1 MPTAAYIFSTLDDEP
16 IVPTRSDFH
25 INNDSTELKR
35 RAPSF
40 QMDHQTTSTTL
51 RTSSK
56 KPTAQDDLEE
66 LELDSFIKDDKKDD
80 ITIEEAQTLNPR
92 DYGNFALLVTL
103 YLLQGIPIGL
113 CFGSIPFL
121 LKAKLSYSQ
130 IAIFSL
136 SSWPYSL
143 KLLWSPIVDAVYTP
157 KLGRRKSW
165 IVPIQILTGILFYI
179 LGNNIDAMMN
189 ADHVPIYALTYSFL
203 TTIFF
208 CATQDI
214 AVDGWALTL
223 LSKESLSYASTA
235 QTIGLNCGYFL
246 SFTVFLSFNSSEF
259 SNKYL
264 RSVPQDLGVLQ
275 LGSYM
280 RFWSVMYMVVTAY
293 LVFCKKET
301 DIKDEEAQLGI
312 RGVYSTIW
320 KICKLPHMRSYVGV
334 LLVSKIGFICHEAVT
349 SLKLLEKGFSR
360 EDLALSVLLDFPLQI
375 FFGYYAAKWSNGARP
390 LKPWLYAFYGR
401 LACSALGM
409 LIVAGYPQD
418 QPVSAFY
425 FGMIMLSTV
434 LSSFMSTV
442 QFVSISA
449 FMTGI
454 ADPIIGG
461 TYMTL
466 LNTFSN
472 FGGTWPKFFVLEA
485 VDYFTVN
492 TCSVPN
498 EAGEFLSCTT
508 ETGKDW
514 CKQVNGA
521 CQLER
526 DGYFIVGTLCVVLGL
541 LMLLAYI
548 KPIVKRLE
556 KYPKKMWRLNPEGK
570 E

>member
-1 MPTAAYIFSTLDDEP
+1 MPTAAYVFPTLDDEP
-16 IVPTRSDFH
+16 IVPSLSDFRKKQGH
-25 INNDSTELKR
+25 SSSI
-35 RAPSF
+35 
-40 QMDHQTTSTTL
+40 MDHQNTSTTL
-51 RTSSK
+51 QIRDFV
-56 KPTAQDDLEE
+56 AVEE
-66 LELDSFIKDDKKDD
+66 YS
-80 ITIEEAQTLNPR
+80 EEEPQTLNKK

-103 YLLQGIPIGL
+103 CL

-143 KLLWSPIVDAVYTP
+143 KLIWSPIVDAVYTP

-165 IVPIQILTGILFYI
+165 IVPIQILTGILFYF
-179 LGNNIDAMMN
+179 LGNNIDAMMS
-189 ADHVPIYALTYSFL
+189 ADHIPIYALTYSFL

-235 QTIGLNCGYFL
+235 QTIGLNCGYFM

-264 RSVPQDLGVLQ
+264 RSIPQEYGVLG
-275 LGSYM
+275 LGDYM
-280 RFWSVMYMVVTAY
+280 RFWAVMYMVVTAY
-293 LVFCKKET
+293 LVFCKQENEVKL
-301 DIKDEEAQLGI
+301 EEAQLGI
-312 RGVYSTIW
+312 RGVYDTIW

-375 FFGYYAAKWSNGARP
+375 FFGYYAAKWSNGQRP

-409 LIVAGYPQD
+409 LIVAGYPQG
-418 QPVSAFY
+418 QPVGAFY
-425 FGMIMLSTV
+425 FGAIMLSTV

-449 FMTGI
+449 FMTSI

-492 TCSVPN
+492 PCSVPN
-498 EAGEFLSCTT
+498 ELGEYLSCNT
-508 ETGKDW
+508 EVGNDF
-514 CKQVNGA
+514 CKQANGT
-521 CQLER
+521 CTLVR
-526 DGYFIVGTLCVVLGL
+526 DGYYIVGTMCVVAGL
-541 LMLLAYI
+541 VLLLAYI
-548 KPIVKRLE
+548 KPVTKRLE
-556 KYPKKMWRLNPEGK
+556 RLPKQMWRLNSDSK
-570 E
+570 

>member
-1 MPTAAYIFSTLDDEP
+1 MPPAGYVFSTLDDEP
-16 IVPTRSDFH
+16 IVPSIKT
-25 INNDSTELKR
+25 TKTT
-35 RAPSF
+35 A
-40 QMDHQTTSTTL
+40 MDHQTTSTTL
-51 RTSSK
+51 RNSK
-56 KPTAQDDLEE
+56 KPLTESDKEE
-66 LELDSFIKDDKKDD
+66 MELDLLDNKKSREVE
-80 ITIEEAQTLNPR
+80 TTEAQTLNRR
-92 DYGNFALLVTL
+92 DYGNFALLVIL

-113 CFGSIPFL
+113 SFGSIPFL

-130 IAIFSL
+130 IAVFSL

-157 KLGRRKSW
+157 LLGRRKSW
-165 IVPIQILTGILFYI
+165 IVPIQILTGVLFFF
-179 LGNNIDAMMN
+179 LGNNIDAMME

-235 QTIGLNCGYFL
+235 QTIGLNSGYFL

-264 RSVPQDLGVLQ
+264 RSIPQEYGVLS
-275 LGSYM
+275 LSDYM
-280 RFWSVMYMVVTAY
+280 KFWSFIYILVTAY
-293 LVFCKKET
+293 LVFFKKES
-301 DIKDEEAQLGI
+301 DIKDEESQLDI
-312 RGVYSTIW
+312 TGVYSTIW

-334 LLVSKIGFICHEAVT
+334 LLISKIGFICHEAVT

-360 EDLALSVLLDFPLQI
+360 EDMALSVLLDFPLQI
-375 FFGYYAAKWSNGARP
+375 FFGYYAAKWSNGPRP

-401 LACSALGM
+401 LACSILGM
-409 LIVAGYPQD
+409 LIVAGYPTQ
-418 QPVSAFY
+418 QPVTMAY
-425 FGMIMLSTV
+425 FLIIMGSTV

-449 FMTGI
+449 FMTSI
-454 ADPIIGG
+454 ADPVIGG

-485 VDYFTVN
+485 VDAYTVTQCSNDSGISCN
-492 TCSVPN
+492 TEKGRDLC
-498 EAGEFLSCTT
+498 
-508 ETGKDW
+508 KDL
-514 CKQVNGA
+514 NGT
-521 CQLER
+521 CDIVR
-526 DGYFIVGTLCVVLGL
+526 DGYYIVNTLCVVIGL
-541 LMLLAYI
+541 IMLLFYV
-548 KPIVKRLE
+548 KPIIKRLE
-556 KYPKKMWRLNPEGK
+556 RLPKKMWRLNQ
-570 E
+570 

>member
-1 MPTAAYIFSTLDDEP
+1 MPTPGYVFSTLDDEP
-16 IVPTRSDFH
+16 IVPSLKA
-25 INNDSTELKR
+25 IST
-35 RAPSF
+35 A
-40 QMDHQTTSTTL
+40 MDHQNTTTTL
-51 RTSSK
+51 RSSK
-56 KPTAQDDLEE
+56 KPLSEE
-66 LELDSFIKDDKKDD
+66 DKEEIELDSLIDKKSRVDTD
-80 ITIEEAQTLNPR
+80 IFSEQQTLDKK
-92 DYGNFALLVTL
+92 DYGNFTLLVIL

-113 CFGSIPFL
+113 SFGSIPFL
-121 LKAKLSYSQ
+121 LKEKLSYSQ

-165 IVPIQILTGILFYI
+165 IIPIQILTGILFYF
-179 LGNNIDAMMN
+179 LGNNIDSMMSSQ
-189 ADHVPIYALTYSFL
+189 HVPIYALTYSFL

-235 QTIGLNCGYFL
+235 QTIGLNSGYFL

-264 RSVPQDLGVLQ
+264 RSIPQDYGVLS
-275 LGSYM
+275 LSDYM
-280 RFWSVMYMVVTAY
+280 KFWSFMYILITAY
-293 LVFCKKET
+293 LIFFKKES
-301 DIKDEEAQLGI
+301 DIKDEESQLDI
-312 RGVYSTIW
+312 SGVYSTIW
-320 KICKLPHMRSYVGV
+320 KICKLPHMRSYIVV
-334 LLVSKIGFICHEAVT
+334 LLTSKIGFICHEAVT

-375 FFGYYAAKWSNGARP
+375 FFGYYAAKWSNGPRP

-401 LACSALGM
+401 LLCSLLGM
-409 LIVAGYPQD
+409 IIVAGYPKD
-418 QPVSAFY
+418 HPVTMLY
-425 FGMIMLSTV
+425 FLIIMASTV

-449 FMTGI
+449 FMTSI
-454 ADPIIGG
+454 ADPVIGG

-485 VDYFTVN
+485 VDSYTTSICSIPNADDKVLLCN
-492 TCSVPN
+492 T
-498 EAGEFLSCTT
+498 EI
-508 ETGKDW
+508 
-514 CKQVNGA
+514 
-521 CQLER
+521 ER
-526 DGYFIVGTLCVVLGL
+526 DMCKDMDGICSIVKDGYYIVNTLCVLIGFI
-541 LMLLAYI
+541 MLIFYI
-548 KPIVKRLE
+548 KPIIQRLE
-556 KYPKKMWRLNPEGK
+556 RLPKKMWRLHQ
-570 E
+570 

>member
-1 MPTAAYIFSTLDDEP
+1 MPATGYVFSTLDDDS
-16 IVPTRSDFH
+16 IVPSPTSKTQAH
-25 INNDSTELKR
+25 ST
-35 RAPSF
+35 SV
-40 QMDHQTTSTTL
+40 MDHQNTTTTL
-51 RTSSK
+51 RSTK
-56 KPTAQDDLEE
+56 KPLAEDEKEE
-66 LELDSFIKDDKKDD
+66 LELESFTDKKDVLLD
-80 ITIEEAQTLNPR
+80 QEHQQEVLAKK
-92 DYGNFALLVTL
+92 DYGNFTLLVIL
-103 YLLQGIPIGL
+103 YLLQGVPVGL

-143 KLLWSPIVDAVYTP
+143 KLLWSPIVDAVYSHN
-157 KLGRRKSW
+157 LGRRKSW
-165 IVPIQILTGILFYI
+165 IIPIQILTGILFYI
-179 LGNNIDAMMN
+179 LGNNIDAMMSSE
-189 ADHVPIYALTYSFL
+189 HVPIHILTYSFL
-203 TTIFF
+203 ATIFF

-246 SFTVFLSFNSSEF
+246 SFTVFLSFNSAEF

-264 RSVPQDLGVLQ
+264 RSIPKEYGVLG
-275 LGSYM
+275 LGDYM
-280 RFWSVMYMVVTAY
+280 RFWAVIYMLVTAY
-293 LVFCKKET
+293 LVIYKKET
-301 DIKDEEAQLGI
+301 DVKDEEAQLGI
-312 RGVYSTIW
+312 RGVYATIW
-320 KICKLPHMRSYVGV
+320 KICKLPHMRSYIAV
-334 LLVSKIGFICHEAVT
+334 LLIAKIGFICHEAVT

-375 FFGYYAAKWSNGARP
+375 FFGYYAAKWSNGPRP

-409 LIVAGYPQD
+409 LTVAYYPQGR
-418 QPVSAFY
+418 PVGMIY
-425 FGMIMLSTV
+425 FGIIMASTV

-449 FMTGI
+449 FMTSI
-454 ADPIIGG
+454 ADPLIGG

-492 TCSVPN
+492 TCSIPN
-498 EAGEFLSCTT
+498 ESGEYVSCVEESGKEWCKEVGGSCTIH
-508 ETGKDW
+508 K
-514 CKQVNGA
+514 
-521 CQLER
+521 
-526 DGYFIVGTLCVVLGL
+526 DGYYVVGTLCVLLGL
-541 LMLLAYI
+541 FCLMFYI
-548 KPIVKRLE
+548 KPVIKKLE
-556 KYPKKMWRLNPEGK
+556 KYPKSMWRLGSA
-570 E
+570 

>member
-1 MPTAAYIFSTLDDEP
+1 MGAPAYVFSTLDDEP
-16 IVPTRSDFH
+16 IAV
-25 INNDSTELKR
+25 LQKR
-35 RAPSF
+35 VTK
-40 QMDHQTTSTTL
+40 MDHQQTNTTL
-51 RTSSK
+51 RTK
-56 KPTAQDDLEE
+56 KLAAEDELEE
-66 LELDSFIKDDKKDD
+66 LEVDDSFIKENKQQ
-80 ITIEEAQTLNPR
+80 QTLHPR
-92 DYGNFALLVTL
+92 DYSNFILLVIL
-103 YLLQGIPIGL
+103 YLLQGIPVGL
-113 CFGSIPFL
+113 SFGSIPFL

-130 IAIFSL
+130 IAVFSL

-143 KLLWSPIVDAVYTP
+143 KLIWSPIVDAAYTP

-179 LGNNIDAMMN
+179 LGTRIDELMEH
-189 ADHVPIYALTYSFL
+189 DVPIYTLTYAFL
-203 TTIFF
+203 TVIFF

-223 LSKESLSYASTA
+223 LSKDSLSYASTA

-246 SFTVFLSFNSSEF
+246 SFTVFLSFNSVEF

-264 RSVPQDLGVLQ
+264 RTVPQSVGVLG
-275 LGSYM
+275 LGAYM
-280 RFWSVMYMVVTAY
+280 RFWAIMYLVVTAY
-293 LVFCKKET
+293 LVFFKTERKEPA
-301 DIKDEEAQLGI
+301 DQVLGI
-312 RGVYSTIW
+312 KEVYGTIW
-320 KICKLPHMRSYVGV
+320 KICKLPHMKSFVIV
-334 LLVSKIGFICHEAVT
+334 LLIAKIGFICHEAVT

-360 EDLALSVLLDFPLQI
+360 EDMALSVLFDFPLQI
-375 FFGYYAAKWSNGARP
+375 FFGYYAAKWSNGTRP

-401 LACSALGM
+401 LACSVLGM
-409 LIVAGYPQD
+409 FIVAGYPNGQS
-418 QPVSAFY
+418 VNGFY

-492 TCSVPN
+492 QCTIANEQGEYPSCSI
-498 EAGEFLSCTT
+498 
-508 ETGKDW
+508 ETGKAW
-514 CKQVNGA
+514 CKEANGE
-521 CQLER
+521 CKLEK
-526 DGYFIVGTLCVVLGL
+526 DGYFIVGTLCVLLGL
-541 LMLLAYI
+541 FTLLVYI
-548 KPIVKRLE
+548 KPMVKRLE
-556 KYPKKMWRLNPEGK
+556 KLPKAMWRLNNNNVTL
-570 E
+570 

>member
-1 MPTAAYIFSTLDDEP
+1 
-16 IVPTRSDFH
+16 
-25 INNDSTELKR
+25 
-35 RAPSF
+35 
-40 QMDHQTTSTTL
+40 MDHQNTSTTL
-51 RTSSK
+51 RTSTK
-56 KPTAQDDLEE
+56 KPTAEDELEE
-66 LELDSFIKDDKKDD
+66 MQLDSFVSDGKKTREFYTEDEK
-80 ITIEEAQTLNPR
+80 TQTLNKR
-92 DYGNFALLVTL
+92 DYGNFALLVVL

-143 KLLWSPIVDAVYTP
+143 KLIWSPIVDAVYSP
-157 KLGRRKSW
+157 RLGKRKSW
-165 IVPIQILTGILFYI
+165 IVPIQILTGILFYF
-179 LGNNIDAMMN
+179 LGNNIDAMMSQ
-189 ADHVPIYALTYSFL
+189 DEIPIYALTYSFL

-264 RSVPQDLGVLQ
+264 RTVPQEEGVLG
-275 LGSYM
+275 LGHYM
-280 RFWSVMYMVVTAY
+280 RFWSFMYILVTAY
-293 LVFCKKET
+293 LVLFKKENET
-301 DIKDEEAQLGI
+301 KDEEAELGI
-312 RGVYSTIW
+312 SGVYKTIY

-375 FFGYYAAKWSNGARP
+375 FFGYYAAKWSNGKRP

-409 LIVAGYPQD
+409 LVVAGYPQNE
-418 QPVSAFY
+418 PVGVFY
-425 FGMIMLSTV
+425 FGIIMLSTV

-449 FMTGI
+449 FMTSI
-454 ADPIIGG
+454 ADPLIGG

-485 VDYFTVN
+485 VDYFTIN

-498 EAGEFLSCTT
+498 QTGEYVPCTPECESCTL
-508 ETGKDW
+508 
-514 CKQVNGA
+514 V
-521 CQLER
+521 R
-526 DGYFIVGTLCVVLGL
+526 DGYYIVGTVCVVAGL
-541 LMLLAYI
+541 VMLLGYI

-556 KYPKKMWRLNPEGK
+556 RYPKQMWRLNSDNK
-570 E
+570 